1 MAEVSRL
8 VEILV
13 ACFVRVFA
21 ALVSGPLVEF
31 FPLPACVDPP
41 GILRSTRSALIRPG
55 LLAIVRGRQA
65 EKARTSRLSV
75 ELVQAMAD
83 FSPWPRAVVGL
94 GVVCSFPVG
103 CCPVEQ
109 KEERTLRVESS
120 MRRESVVGQMKLHRD
135 WQTRAVVK
143 A

>member
-13 ACFVRVFA
+13 AYFVRAFA
-21 ALVSGPLVEF
+21 APTSGSLVES

-41 GILRSTRSALIRPG
+41 GTLHSARSASIHPG
-55 LLAIVRGRQA
+55 LLAIVTGRQA
-65 EKARTSRLSV
+65 AKARTSRSSV
-75 ELVQAMAD
+75 ELGRAMAG
-83 FSPWPRAVVGL
+83 FSPWPRAVVGP
-94 GVVCSFPVG
+94 GAVCSFPVG
-103 CCPVEQ
+103 CYPVQQ
-109 KEERTLRVESS
+109 KEEQALREESS
-120 MRRESVVGQMKLHRD
+120 MRRESVVERMKLHRD